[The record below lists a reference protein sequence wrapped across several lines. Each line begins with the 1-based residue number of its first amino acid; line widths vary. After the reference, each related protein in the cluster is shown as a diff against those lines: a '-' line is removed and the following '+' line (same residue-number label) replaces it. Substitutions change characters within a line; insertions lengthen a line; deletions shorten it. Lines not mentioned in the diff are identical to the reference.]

1 MKFSINCMRL
11 RKLFEK
17 ISKMTDECVLDFKPT
32 GLKAEVVDKGMVCLG
47 IFNISRDSFSSY
59 DSISKGEICSV
70 NVTKM
75 LKVLRRIN
83 GQNDVSLDLTESK
96 IKIKQDGRVF
106 TLSQIEVEK
115 EELPSL
121 KELEFDVKV
130 KFSSEEY
137 TKCLKDATIFST
149 SSEYTEDDTSM
160 VFNSKGNKLYLTAED
175 EVDSWKAD
183 YDAIP
188 KNPEAGQSYGYA
200 LKSIKGEG
208 KAKYPLD
215 WLLKSK
221 PKSDWGV
228 ELDMR
233 WKEERPIEI
242 KYSEE
247 GIKCKYI
254 IAPRVSDEE

>member
-1 MKFSINCMRL
+1 MRL

-59 DSISKGEICSV
+59 DSISKGELCSV
-70 NVTKM
+70 NVTKI
-75 LKVLRRIN
+75 LKVLQRIN
-83 GQNDVSLDLTESK
+83 GQNDVNLDLTESK

-106 TLSQIEVEK
+106 TLSQIEVDK

-130 KFSSEEY
+130 NFSSEEY

-149 SSEYTEDDTSM
+149 RSGYDTESDDDTSI
-160 VFNSKGNKLYLTAED
+160 VFNSKGNRLYLTAED

-188 KNPEAGQSYGYA
+188 KNPEAGMGYGYA

-208 KAKYPLD
+208 KARYPLD
-215 WLLKSK
+215 WLIKSK

-228 ELDMR
+228 ELEMK
-233 WKEERPIEI
+233 WKTECPIEI
-242 KYSEE
+242 KYNED

-254 IAPRVSDEE
+254 IAPRVSDD